1 MRAETAV
8 AALETPDVAGVTE
21 PSAVQYNGTAADQ
34 RPHTAE
40 DAASD
45 EAIESLLRELK
56 AHEDAQEVL
65 RRSEEEIR
73 LEHIRGL
80 EEQLESSD
88 LQELFTLELRETQQQ
103 KQREGQ
109 RQRLATQRLQQQ
121 QHQLLGGR
129 RGSTDVEEERGEQ

>member
-1 MRAETAV
+1 M
-8 AALETPDVAGVTE
+8 AAVTE
-21 PSAVQYNGTAADQ
+21 PSAVQYNGGAADQ

-40 DAASD
+40 DTAND

-56 AHEDAQEVL
+56 AHEDPQEVL
-65 RRSEEEIR
+65 RRSQEEIR

-88 LQELFTLELRETQQQ
+88 LQELFTLELRETRQQ
-103 KQREGQ
+103 KQLEGQ

-121 QHQLLGGR
+121 QQQLLGGR
-129 RGSTDVEEERGEQ
+129 GSTGAEEERGEQ